1 MKVLLKALP
10 ATALLATPVAA
21 QELVTLDPATDWG
34 LVSDDASCAMRR
46 DFQAGDDKV
55 SLEMRQFSPGTAIQ
69 FTIVSRDF
77 SIRAGEAYLTLQPRG
92 GASERLEAFE
102 VESRSGAEGK
112 LFLAYLFE
120 TSPQYRQS
128 RQRFAESL
136 TGLNNEDREV
146 ILRLLRLGPNEPIPD
161 DEPEASRA
169 VMARF
174 GQRYFASSEWT
185 QLRTRQEAEVET
197 IDISNV
203 FWKPLR
209 LRSGALDQVMTQLRQ
224 CMDGKLAGWG
234 VDPVAYRT
242 QLRGPVMHLEGSLA
256 NMFPPRM
263 ARRGREG
270 FIPVRIDVSQTG
282 EPLRCHIGAQIF
294 NDEFKMAACRTVL
307 QEITFD
313 PALDAAGKPMA
324 SFYHAFVVFSTR

>member
-1 MKVLLKALP
+1 MNILLKALL
-10 ATALLATPVAA
+10 ASALLATPVAA

-55 SLEMRQFSPGTAIQ
+55 SLEMRQFSPGTAVQ

-77 SIRAGEAYLTLQPRG
+77 SSRPGEAYLTLQPGG
-92 GASERLEAFE
+92 GASGRLEAFE

-120 TSPQYRQS
+120 TSP
-128 RQRFAESL
+128 E
-136 TGLNNEDREV
+136 
-146 ILRLLRLGPNEPIPD
+146 LGHDEPIPD

-185 QLRTRQEAEVET
+185 LLRTRQEAEVET
-197 IDISNV
+197 IEINNV

-209 LRSGALDQVMTQLRQ
+209 LRSGALDQVMTQLRH

-270 FIPVRIDVSQTG
+270 FIPIRIDVSQTG

-307 QEITFD
+307 QEFTFD
-313 PALDAAGKPMA
+313 PALDAAGMPMA
-324 SFYHAFVVFSTR
+324 SIYHAFVVFSTR